1 MTNNKELYP
10 IKHCPKVRSLI
21 DTVTNYRHSFA
32 PEEFQRPEAWGKKDK
47 KDYFSSL
54 LMNRLEGNF
63 VVVDLQLAIS
73 KLKKIAPN
81 DRAYDFFQ
89 GLIDEGLEYIILD
102 GNNRFKFLT
111 SLTNNEW
118 EIPRGTYK
126 YVVEDD
132 IQTLVVGPHNNT
144 YSKLPKLVQKIIA
157 DRDLVISEYV
167 QINYKGLSE
176 VFTNVNSGVP
186 LNNQEKRNAF
196 DSPWAGFVRK
206 IRHENASLLISMFGT
221 DYLRRLKSDEWIAE
235 CLNFVINVT
244 PDNIV
249 GVTQTSKDKLYLSDY
264 DDIEEDTYLEAFSE
278 LSYFINAMIKDEDV
292 ELSNKSILRPS
303 TVMNTF
309 WMMFNGIET
318 YEEVVKAITLH
329 EEAYTDSS
337 IVNDEGD
344 NYKWACGGT
353 GAKNNELK
361 MQVLTAIVDK
371 VTAGVMVT
379 H

>member
-1 MTNNKELYP
+1 MSNEQKLYP

-32 PEEFQRPEAWGKKDK
+32 PEEFQRPEAWGKTDR

-63 VVVDLQLAIS
+63 VVVDLQLAYS
-73 KLKKIAPN
+73 KLKKLAPN
-81 DRAYDFFQ
+81 DRAYNFFE
-89 GLIDEGLEYIILD
+89 GLIEQGLEYIILD

-111 SLTNNEW
+111 SLMKDEW
-118 EIPRGTYK
+118 EIPKGTYK

-132 IQTLVVGPHNNT
+132 ILTLVVGPHNNK
-144 YSKLPKLVQKIIA
+144 YSKLPKLVQKVIA
-157 DRDLVISEYV
+157 ERDLVISEYV
-167 QINYKGLSE
+167 QINFTGLSD

-221 DYLRRLKSDEWIAE
+221 DYMRRLKSDEWIVE
-235 CLNFVINVT
+235 CMDYVINVT
-244 PDNIV
+244 PDTIV
-249 GVTQTSKDKLYLSDY
+249 GVTQTSKNKLYGS
-264 DDIEEDTYLEAFSE
+264 DIEDIDQDTYLEVFSE
-278 LSYFINAMIKDEDV
+278 LSDFITAMIKDEDV
-292 ELSNKSILRPS
+292 ELPNKAILRPS

-329 EEAYTDSS
+329 EKAYKDTS

-344 NYKWACGGT
+344 NYKWACGGL
-353 GAKNNELK
+353 GAKNNELR
-361 MQVLTAIVDK
+361 MQVITEIIEQ
-371 VTAGVMVT
+371 VTGKVMVA
-379 H
+379 

>member
-1 MTNNKELYP
+1 
-10 IKHCPKVRSLI
+10 
-21 DTVTNYRHSFA
+21 
-32 PEEFQRPEAWGKKDK
+32 
-47 KDYFSSL
+47 
-54 LMNRLEGNF
+54 
-63 VVVDLQLAIS
+63 
-73 KLKKIAPN
+73 
-81 DRAYDFFQ
+81 
-89 GLIDEGLEYIILD
+89 
-102 GNNRFKFLT
+102 
-111 SLTNNEW
+111 
-118 EIPRGTYK
+118 
-126 YVVEDD
+126 
-132 IQTLVVGPHNNT
+132 
-144 YSKLPKLVQKIIA
+144 
-157 DRDLVISEYV
+157 
-167 QINYKGLSE
+167 
-176 VFTNVNSGVP
+176 VNSGVP

-235 CLNFVINVT
+235 CLNFVIDVT

>member
-1 MTNNKELYP
+1 MSNEQKLYP

-21 DTVTNYRHSFA
+21 DTVSNYRHSFA
-32 PEEFQRPEAWGKKDK
+32 PEEFQRPEAWGKSDR

-63 VVVDLQLAIS
+63 VVVDLQLAYS
-73 KLKKIAPN
+73 KLKKLAPN
-81 DRAYDFFQ
+81 DRAYNFFE
-89 GLIDEGLEYIILD
+89 GLIEQGLEYIILD

-111 SLTNNEW
+111 SLMKDEW
-118 EIPRGTYK
+118 EIPKGTYK

-132 IQTLVVGPHNNT
+132 ILTLVVGAHNNK
-144 YSKLPKLVQKIIA
+144 YSKLPKLVQKVIA
-157 DRDLVISEYV
+157 ERDLVISEYV
-167 QINYKGLSE
+167 QINFTGLSD

-221 DYLRRLKSDEWIAE
+221 DYMRRLKSDEWIVE
-235 CLNFVINVT
+235 CMDYVINVT

-249 GVTQTSKDKLYLSDY
+249 GVTQTSKNKLYGS
-264 DDIEEDTYLEAFSE
+264 DIEDIDQDTYLEVFSE
-278 LSYFINAMIKDEDV
+278 LSDFITAMIKDEDV
-292 ELSNKSILRPS
+292 ELPNKAILRPS
-303 TVMNTF
+303 TVMNIF

-318 YEEVVKAITLH
+318 YEEVAKAITLH
-329 EEAYTDSS
+329 EKAYKNTT

-344 NYKWACGGT
+344 NYKWACGGL
-353 GAKNNELK
+353 GAKNNELR
-361 MQVLTAIVDK
+361 MQVISEIIEQ
-371 VTAGVMVT
+371 VTGKVMVA
-379 H
+379 